1 MNASPPNARGWR
13 WKPVEIAT
21 LVVAFMIY
29 WPLGLAV
36 LVWKAW
42 NDRQPTP
49 QDLGQVAQALWSR
62 AQTAFDGV
70 FSTLTRAPHLAVHDD
85 APTGNAAFDA
95 YVRVERERIDADRKK
110 LDAEIAAFRAYLT
123 EERANDR
130 DVFERFRAGRGPRRG

>member
-13 WKPVEIAT
+13 WKPVEIAA
-21 LVVAFMIY
+21 LVAGFLIY

-42 NDRQPTP
+42 NDRQPAP
-49 QDLGQVAQALWSR
+49 QDLGQVAQALWAR

-70 FSTLTRAPHLAVHDD
+70 FSGLSRAPHLAASDD

-95 YVRVERERIDADRKK
+95 YVRGERER
-110 LDAEIAAFRAYLT
+110 LDAERRRLDEEIAAFRAYLA

-130 DVFERFRAGRGPRRG
+130 DLYERFRAGRGPWRG